1 MGGYEPPAQMGIPP
15 GQTADHRSPH
25 VYARTPCS
33 ATLGAKRPEVAD
45 NTFLATKK
53 EPERPKFRPAPD
65 DFSEFT
71 NRSAVILSSRP
82 EAPNSAA
89 KTTDLW
95 SPVLYDPNSDS
106 VRIIPPSRP
115 SPLASQFR
123 DFKDKINVKTHRL
136 AGLLSPERSE
146 TLPLP
151 LRAREAGH
159 KTSASTSNIE
169 KISTQSSSNRLG
181 RANWKEFE

>member
-1 MGGYEPPAQMGIPP
+1 MGIP
-15 GQTADHRSPH
+15 TELAADHRSPH
-25 VYARTPCS
+25 VRARTPCS
-33 ATLGAKRPEVAD
+33 ATLDAKRPEASDKTSVV
-45 NTFLATKK
+45 TTK
-53 EPERPKFRPAPD
+53 ERPKFRPAPD

-82 EAPNSAA
+82 NAPSPGA
-89 KTTDLW
+89 KTAELW

-106 VRIIPPSRP
+106 VRIIPPNRP
-115 SPLASQFR
+115 SPLTSQLR
-123 DFKDKINVKTHRL
+123 EFKDKINVKTHRL

-151 LRAREAGH
+151 LRAREASH
-159 KTSASTSNIE
+159 KTSASTTDLE
-169 KISTQSSSNRLG
+169 ISTQTSSHRLG